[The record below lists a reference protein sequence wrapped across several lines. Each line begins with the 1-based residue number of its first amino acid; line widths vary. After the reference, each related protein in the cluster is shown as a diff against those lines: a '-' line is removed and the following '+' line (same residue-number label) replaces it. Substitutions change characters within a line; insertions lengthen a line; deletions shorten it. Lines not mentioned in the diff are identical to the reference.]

1 MNIKQMIKDIEVYVD
16 KQRYLAPQDQD
27 WYFYK
32 FREELEEI
40 KSKLEDIE
48 YWEPSDEEMNP
59 SEPPISAEERD
70 RNSLNSKRESHRH
83 RYYPHYGYPSTW

>member
-27 WYFYK
+27 WHFYK

-70 RNSLNSKRESHRH
+70 RMAQKAKEESHPH
-83 RYYPHYGYPSTW
+83 RFGLRYH

>member
-16 KQRYLAPQDQD
+16 EQRYLSPQDQD

-70 RNSLNSKRESHRH
+70 RMAQKAKEESHPH
-83 RYYPHYGYPSTW
+83 RFGLRYH

>member
-1 MNIKQMIKDIEVYVD
+1 MNIKQMIKDIEMYVD

-70 RNSLNSKRESHRH
+70 RMAQKAKEESHPH
-83 RYYPHYGYPSTW
+83 IFGLRYH

>member
-70 RNSLNSKRESHRH
+70 RMAQKAKEESHPH
-83 RYYPHYGYPSTW
+83 RFGLRYH

>member
-1 MNIKQMIKDIEVYVD
+1 MNIKQMIKDIEVYED
-16 KQRYLAPQDQD
+16 EQSKRHPMNQD

-32 FREELEEI
+32 FQEELEEI
-40 KSKLEDIE
+40 KSKLEYIG

-70 RNSLNSKRESHRH
+70 RNSLDSKRESHGH
-83 RYYPHYGYPSTW
+83 RYYSHTW

>member
-1 MNIKQMIKDIEVYVD
+1 MNIKQMIKDIEVYED
-16 KQRYLAPQDQD
+16 EQSKLHPMNQH

-70 RNSLNSKRESHRH
+70 RNSLNSKRESHGH
-83 RYYPHYGYPSTW
+83 RYYSHNW

>member
-16 KQRYLAPQDQD
+16 EQRYLSPQDQD
-27 WYFYK
+27 WHFYK

-40 KSKLEDIE
+40 KSKLEYIE

-70 RNSLNSKRESHRH
+70 RMAQRAKEESHPH
-83 RYYPHYGYPSTW
+83 RFGLRYH

>member
-1 MNIKQMIKDIEVYVD
+1 MNIKQMIKDIEVYED
-16 KQRYLAPQDQD
+16 EQSKLHPMNQH
-27 WYFYK
+27 WHFYK

-40 KSKLEDIE
+40 QSKLEDIE

-70 RNSLNSKRESHRH
+70 RNSLNSKRESHGH
-83 RYYPHYGYPSTW
+83 RYH

>member
-1 MNIKQMIKDIEVYVD
+1 MNIKQMIKDIEVYED
-16 KQRYLAPQDQD
+16 KQSKLHPMNQH

-40 KSKLEDIE
+40 KSKLEDID

-70 RNSLNSKRESHRH
+70 RNSLNSKRESHGRGNPFH
-83 RYYPHYGYPSTW
+83 W

>member
-1 MNIKQMIKDIEVYVD
+1 MNIKQMIKDIEVYED
-16 KQRYLAPQDQD
+16 EQSKLHPMNQH

-40 KSKLEDIE
+40 KSKLEHIE

-59 SEPPISAEERD
+59 SEPPISAEERGRMAFD
-70 RNSLNSKRESHRH
+70 SKRESHGRGNPFH
-83 RYYPHYGYPSTW
+83 W

>member
-1 MNIKQMIKDIEVYVD
+1 MNIKQMIEDIEVYVN
-16 KQRYLAPQDQD
+16 KQSKIHPQDQD
-27 WYFYK
+27 WHFYK

-70 RNSLNSKRESHRH
+70 RMAQRAKEESHPH
-83 RYYPHYGYPSTW
+83 IFGLRYH

>member
-1 MNIKQMIKDIEVYVD
+1 MNIKQMIKDIEIYED
-16 KQRYLAPQDQD
+16 EQSKLHPMNQH

-59 SEPPISAEERD
+59 SEPPISAEERN
-70 RNSLNSKRESHRH
+70 RMALESKRESHGRGIFGF
-83 RYYPHYGYPSTW
+83 RYH

>member
-16 KQRYLAPQDQD
+16 EQRYLAPQDQD
-27 WYFYK
+27 WHFYK

-40 KSKLEDIE
+40 KSILEDFE

-59 SEPPISAEERD
+59 SDPPISAEERN
-70 RNSLNSKRESHRH
+70 RNSLNSKRESYGH
-83 RYYPHYGYPSTW
+83 RYYSHYGYPSTW

>member
-1 MNIKQMIKDIEVYVD
+1 MNIKQIIKDIEVYVD
-16 KQRYLAPQDQD
+16 KQQYLAPQDQD

-70 RNSLNSKRESHRH
+70 RMAQKAKQESHGRGNPFGFDPIH
-83 RYYPHYGYPSTW
+83 W

>member
-16 KQRYLAPQDQD
+16 EQSKIHPQDQN

-70 RNSLNSKRESHRH
+70 RNSLDSKRESHGH
-83 RYYPHYGYPSTW
+83 RYYSHTW

>member
-1 MNIKQMIKDIEVYVD
+1 MDIKQMIKDIEVYED
-16 KQRYLAPQDQD
+16 EQSKLHPMNQH

-70 RNSLNSKRESHRH
+70 RNSLDSKRESHGH
-83 RYYPHYGYPSTW
+83 RYYSHTW

>member
-16 KQRYLAPQDQD
+16 KQSKIHPQDQD
-27 WYFYK
+27 WHFYK

-70 RNSLNSKRESHRH
+70 RMAQKAKEESHPH
-83 RYYPHYGYPSTW
+83 RFGLRYH

>member
-16 KQRYLAPQDQD
+16 KQQYLAPQDQD

-70 RNSLNSKRESHRH
+70 RMAQKAKEESHPH
-83 RYYPHYGYPSTW
+83 RFGLRYH

>member
-16 KQRYLAPQDQD
+16 EQSKIHPQDQD
-27 WYFYK
+27 WHFYK

-70 RNSLNSKRESHRH
+70 RMAQKAKEESHGRGIFGF
-83 RYYPHYGYPSTW
+83 RYH

>member
-1 MNIKQMIKDIEVYVD
+1 MNIKQMIKDIEVYED
-16 KQRYLAPQDQD
+16 EQSKLHPMNQH

-59 SEPPISAEERD
+59 SEPPISAEERN
-70 RNSLNSKRESHRH
+70 RNSLDSKR
-83 RYYPHYGYPSTW
+83 

>member
-1 MNIKQMIKDIEVYVD
+1 MNIKQMIKDIEAYVD
-16 KQRYLAPQDQD
+16 VQSKYHPMNQH

-32 FREELEEI
+32 FQEELEEI

-70 RNSLNSKRESHRH
+70 RNSLDSKRESHGH
-83 RYYPHYGYPSTW
+83 RYYSHTW

>member
-1 MNIKQMIKDIEVYVD
+1 MNIKQMIKDIEVYID

-27 WYFYK
+27 WHFYK

-40 KSKLEDIE
+40 KSKLEYIE

-70 RNSLNSKRESHRH
+70 RMAQKAKEESHPH
-83 RYYPHYGYPSTW
+83 RFGLRYH

>member
-1 MNIKQMIKDIEVYVD
+1 MNIKQMIKDIEVYED
-16 KQRYLAPQDQD
+16 EQSKLHPMNQH

-32 FREELEEI
+32 FQEQLEEI

-59 SEPPISAEERD
+59 SEPPISAEERN
-70 RNSLNSKRESHRH
+70 RNSLDSKRESHGH
-83 RYYPHYGYPSTW
+83 RYH

>member
-1 MNIKQMIKDIEVYVD
+1 MNIKQMIKDIEVYED
-16 KQRYLAPQDQD
+16 EQSKLHPMNQH

-70 RNSLNSKRESHRH
+70 RNSLDSKRESHGH
-83 RYYPHYGYPSTW
+83 RYYSHTW

>member
-1 MNIKQMIKDIEVYVD
+1 MNIKQMIKDIEVYED
-16 KQRYLAPQDQD
+16 KQSKLHPMNQH

-70 RNSLNSKRESHRH
+70 RNSLNSKRESHGH
-83 RYYPHYGYPSTW
+83 RYYSHNW

>member
-16 KQRYLAPQDQD
+16 EQSKIHPQDQD
-27 WYFYK
+27 WHFYK

-48 YWEPSDEEMNP
+48 YWEPSDEEMSP
-59 SEPPISAEERD
+59 SEPPISAEERRD
-70 RNSLNSKRESHRH
+70 AEFRKK
-83 RYYPHYGYPSTW
+83 YGWA

>member
-1 MNIKQMIKDIEVYVD
+1 MNIKQIIKDIEVYVD
-16 KQRYLAPQDQD
+16 KQQYLAPQDQD

-40 KSKLEDIE
+40 KSKLENIE

-70 RNSLNSKRESHRH
+70 RMAQKAKEESHPH
-83 RYYPHYGYPSTW
+83 IFGLRYH

>member
-1 MNIKQMIKDIEVYVD
+1 MNIKQMIKDIEVYID
-16 KQRYLAPQDQD
+16 EQSKIHPQDQD
-27 WYFYK
+27 WHFYK

-70 RNSLNSKRESHRH
+70 RMAQKAKEESHPH
-83 RYYPHYGYPSTW
+83 RFGLRYH

>member
-16 KQRYLAPQDQD
+16 EQSKIHPQDQD
-27 WYFYK
+27 WHFYK

-59 SEPPISAEERD
+59 SEPPISAEERN
-70 RNSLNSKRESHRH
+70 RMAFESKRESHGRGN
-83 RYYPHYGYPSTW
+83 PFNW

>member
-16 KQRYLAPQDQD
+16 EQSKRHPQNQD

-32 FREELEEI
+32 FQEELEEV

-59 SEPPISAEERD
+59 SEPSISTEERD
-70 RNSLNSKRESHRH
+70 RMAFESKRESHGH
-83 RYYPHYGYPSTW
+83 RYYSSNW

>member
-1 MNIKQMIKDIEVYVD
+1 MDIKQMIKDIEAYVD
-16 KQRYLAPQDQD
+16 VQSKYHPMNQH

-40 KSKLEDIE
+40 KSKLENIE

-59 SEPPISAEERD
+59 SEPPISAEERS
-70 RNSLNSKRESHRH
+70 RMAFEAKQESHPH
-83 RYYPHYGYPSTW
+83 RFGLRYH

>member
-1 MNIKQMIKDIEVYVD
+1 MNIKQMIKDIEVYED
-16 KQRYLAPQDQD
+16 EQSKLHPMNQH

-70 RNSLNSKRESHRH
+70 RNSLDSKRESHGH
-83 RYYPHYGYPSTW
+83 RYH

>member
-16 KQRYLAPQDQD
+16 EQSKIHPQDQD
-27 WYFYK
+27 WHFYK

-40 KSKLEDIE
+40 KSKLEYIE

-70 RNSLNSKRESHRH
+70 RMAQKAKEESHPH
-83 RYYPHYGYPSTW
+83 RFGLRYH

>member
-1 MNIKQMIKDIEVYVD
+1 MNIKQMIKDIEVHVD
-16 KQRYLAPQDQD
+16 EQRYLAPQDQD
-27 WYFYK
+27 WHFYK

-70 RNSLNSKRESHRH
+70 RNSLNSKRESHGH
-83 RYYPHYGYPSTW
+83 RYYSHNW

>member
-70 RNSLNSKRESHRH
+70 RMAQKAKEESHPH
-83 RYYPHYGYPSTW
+83 IFGLRYH

>member
-27 WYFYK
+27 WHFYK

-40 KSKLEDIE
+40 KSKLEYIE

-70 RNSLNSKRESHRH
+70 RMAQKAKEESHPH
-83 RYYPHYGYPSTW
+83 RFGLRYH